1 MFLITK
7 YSKCFIDLYSFL
19 VNLFILGE
27 PHAGMREE
35 KRSNDISHDINGL
48 RVSMSNNN
56 AEERNDAYNFDD
68 DGTEYRN
75 IEQELKDEV
84 RPYFL
89 FEVFQS

>member
-1 MFLITK
+1 
-7 YSKCFIDLYSFL
+7 
-19 VNLFILGE
+19 
-27 PHAGMREE
+27 MREE

-56 AEERNDAYNFDD
+56 AEERNDAYNFND

-84 RPYFL
+84 RPYFFSKFSIINHYIYFIYTTVGL
-89 FEVFQS
+89 ALYSIF